1 MEFQTSGEIKKQGL
15 SKAGMAHRMSASKYQ
30 LEQLLH
36 PENKEVTG
44 GALLHA
50 ARVIEHH
57 LRLELA

>member
-1 MEFQTSGEIKKQGL
+1 
-15 SKAGMAHRMSASKYQ
+15 MAHRMSASKYQ